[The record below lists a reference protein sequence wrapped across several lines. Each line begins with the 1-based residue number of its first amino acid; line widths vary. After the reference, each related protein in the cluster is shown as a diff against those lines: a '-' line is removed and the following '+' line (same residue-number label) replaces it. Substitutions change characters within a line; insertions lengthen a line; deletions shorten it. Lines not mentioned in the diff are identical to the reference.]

1 MKTTDGT
8 KARGRE
14 DMMKKMM
21 SMCAEHGPAMKKL
34 MAKHCSG
41 KEGKFDCM
49 AFCEQFLKKE
59 KAGKEKPAAAEEP
72 RP

>member
-1 MKTTDGT
+1 MKTADG
-8 KARGRE
+8 KNAPGRE

-21 SMCAEHGPAMKKL
+21 SMCAEHGPAMKEF

-41 KEGKFDCM
+41 KEGKFDCK
-49 AFCEQFLKKE
+49 ALCERFLK
-59 KAGKEKPAAAEEP
+59 GEKPGERKQATEET

>member
-1 MKTTDGT
+1 MKTDEGKTT
-8 KARGRE
+8 RGRE

-21 SMCAEHGPAMKKL
+21 SMCAEHGPAMKEL

-49 AFCEQFLKKE
+49 ALCERFLKAE
-59 KAGKEKPAAAEEP
+59 KAGKEKPAAGK
-72 RP
+72 

>member
-1 MKTTDGT
+1 MTNEKGKDAPGL
-8 KARGRE
+8 E

-21 SMCAEHGPAMKKL
+21 SMFAEHGPAMKEL

-49 AFCEQFLKKE
+49 ALCERFLK
-59 KAGKEKPAAAEEP
+59 GEKPCERKQATEET

>member
-1 MKTTDGT
+1 MKTTDEKKT
-8 KARGRE
+8 HGRE

-21 SMCAEHGPAMKKL
+21 SMCAEHGPAMKEL

-49 AFCEQFLKKE
+49 ALCERFLK
-59 KAGKEKPAAAEEP
+59 GEKPGERKQTGEAP